1 MTNEEMKARRVA
13 ERRAFAAWK
22 HPSGTAV
29 VLTHDDGSE
38 LRTRT
43 RSEPWKLGDGTPV
56 VLVEGKSGGYLL
68 TRVRAVEDAFK

>member
-1 MTNEEMKARRVA
+1 MDEQWKY
-13 ERRAFAAWK
+13 RRAVEQRAFKAWK